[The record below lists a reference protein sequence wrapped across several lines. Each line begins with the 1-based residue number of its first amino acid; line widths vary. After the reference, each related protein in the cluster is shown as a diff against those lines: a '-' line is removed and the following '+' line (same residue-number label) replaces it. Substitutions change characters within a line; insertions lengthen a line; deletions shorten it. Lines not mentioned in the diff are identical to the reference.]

1 MLQVLMAISHKLTQ
15 VNHNVRMDSHVLLTA
30 ARQVVSAAGFDDD
43 LEATMNRVSDIEWL
57 GRTRR
62 LVLTKSV

>member
-1 MLQVLMAISHKLTQ
+1 MAISHKLTQ